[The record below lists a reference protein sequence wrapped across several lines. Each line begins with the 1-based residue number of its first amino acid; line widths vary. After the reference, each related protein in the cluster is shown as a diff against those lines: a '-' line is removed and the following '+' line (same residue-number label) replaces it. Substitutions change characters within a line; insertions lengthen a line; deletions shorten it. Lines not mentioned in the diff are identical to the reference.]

1 MQNVGIVG
9 LGLIGG
15 SLAKTIKLHTP
26 YTVYG
31 TDKNADTMRRAF
43 LMEAIDGELTAETL
57 PQCDVVLICLYP
69 QGIIDYVTTH
79 AADFK
84 PDSLVIDCGGVK

>member
-31 TDKNADTMRRAF
+31 TDKN
-43 LMEAIDGELTAETL
+43 
-57 PQCDVVLICLYP
+57 CLLYTSP
-69 QGIIDYVTTH
+69 SPRDRG
-79 AADFK
+79 
-84 PDSLVIDCGGVK
+84 

>member
-31 TDKNADTMRRAF
+31 TDKNADT
-43 LMEAIDGELTAETL
+43 
-57 PQCDVVLICLYP
+57 ICLLYTSP
-69 QGIIDYVTTH
+69 SPRDTR
-79 AADFK
+79 
-84 PDSLVIDCGGVK
+84 

>member
-26 YTVYG
+26 YT
-31 TDKNADTMRRAF
+31 
-43 LMEAIDGELTAETL
+43 LS
-57 PQCDVVLICLYP
+57 LIH
-69 QGIIDYVTTH
+69 I
-79 AADFK
+79 
-84 PDSLVIDCGGVK
+84 

>member
-57 PQCDVVLICLYP
+57 PQCDVVLP
-69 QGIIDYVTTH
+69 VPAGDYR
-79 AADFK
+79 
-84 PDSLVIDCGGVK
+84 LCDCPRGGL

>member
-31 TDKNADTMRRAF
+31 TDKNADTMRRA
-43 LMEAIDGELTAETL
+43 LDRKS
-57 PQCDVVLICLYP
+57 VV
-69 QGIIDYVTTH
+69 
-79 AADFK
+79 
-84 PDSLVIDCGGVK
+84 

>member
-43 LMEAIDGELTAETL
+43 LMEAIDGELTA
-57 PQCDVVLICLYP
+57 
-69 QGIIDYVTTH
+69 
-79 AADFK
+79 
-84 PDSLVIDCGGVK
+84 

>member
-31 TDKNADTMRRAF
+31 TDKNADTMRRGA
-43 LMEAIDGELTAETL
+43 TL
-57 PQCDVVLICLYP
+57 CWSACTRRGLS
-69 QGIIDYVTTH
+69 TM
-79 AADFK
+79 
-84 PDSLVIDCGGVK
+84 

>member
-31 TDKNADTMRRAF
+31 TDKNADTMRRAAGS
-43 LMEAIDGELTAETL
+43 LRLPLVSSWQKAISPLPEDMKNSGEYARSI
-57 PQCDVVLICLYP
+57 PQTRDIL
-69 QGIIDYVTTH
+69 
-79 AADFK
+79 
-84 PDSLVIDCGGVK
+84 

>member
-1 MQNVGIVG
+1 MQTIGIVG

-31 TDKNADTMRRAF
+31 YDISAETMQRAF
-43 LMEAIDGELTAETL
+43 LMEAIDGELTADKRSSIMSRRTGM
-57 PQCDVVLICLYP
+57 ISSR
-69 QGIIDYVTTH
+69 
-79 AADFK
+79 AA
-84 PDSLVIDCGGVK
+84 S

>member
-1 MQNVGIVG
+1 MQNVGVVG

-43 LMEAIDGELTAETL
+43 LMEAIDG
-57 PQCDVVLICLYP
+57 
-69 QGIIDYVTTH
+69 
-79 AADFK
+79 
-84 PDSLVIDCGGVK
+84 